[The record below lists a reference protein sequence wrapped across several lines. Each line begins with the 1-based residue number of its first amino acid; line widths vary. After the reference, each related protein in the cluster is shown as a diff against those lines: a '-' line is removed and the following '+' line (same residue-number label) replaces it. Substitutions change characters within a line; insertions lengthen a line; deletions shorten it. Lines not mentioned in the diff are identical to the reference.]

1 MWQLK
6 KYWFMCGKVENFD
19 EQKGSLEQRPDGLE
33 LNLPM
38 SDDEHRFSG
47 SVRRDYK
54 LSFLKS

>member
-1 MWQLK
+1 
-6 KYWFMCGKVENFD
+6 MCGKVENFD